1 MAPGDRGRTAFNPRD
16 DAHLV
21 KYLAEYNQ
29 GRKGNKL
36 YHQLVDNL
44 ELFPWARRHSW
55 QAWRHRYMR
64 ESADF
69 DRRIDLQQ
77 KRNLSTLFRNT
88 QDDASTSRDL
98 PQAQEHLDQSAAHR
112 PQRQKRKETPEREIN
127 VQEKR
132 RRIDASE
139 QTVPTNGRDLQE
151 GFEAQDMARRV
162 RLGEGSSRPP
172 PETTKKHVLLDRSRK
187 LSPQPVQQRT
197 LSSESSSE
205 SNKMK
210 DIPYHRSSSDHSK
223 KEVDRDHE
231 QDGDIAMGRMFLSPS
246 NTSTSDSTDLLPAAE
261 PVRNTSEPNLPPTS
275 AKSLTKVQ
283 QSFSS
288 LSMSWLS
295 IIDQSR
301 LVDMMVEILFDRY
314 KFPPEYVL
322 RVWKQAGD
330 LEETEAILKQLRDL
344 ENGLLRESSSRR
356 SSHTGSNTSSGNG
369 RKDGDQITAEP
380 IMGGPQRASCAS
392 GDSSIVRN
400 PSRLRESFSGDFLK
414 PEERAT
420 ETRATFSFPR
430 ALDSRH
436 DFANS
441 SSFKSNVT
449 TPATYQSRVP
459 NDTSTSPKSSKSS
472 TTRDSSDNQSEA
484 HTSNPSDVEA
494 ALPPKLQEIYSAIS
508 SPDRK
513 MVLQKFWKAY
523 GTDYIQ
529 VESTLNDNLPTF
541 ML

>member
-1 MAPGDRGRTAFNPRD
+1 MAPGGRTAFNPRD

-112 PQRQKRKETPEREIN
+112 PQRRKRKEAPEREIN

-139 QTVPTNGRDLQE
+139 QTVPSNGRDLQE
-151 GFEAQDMARRV
+151 GFEAQGMARRV

-187 LSPQPVQQRT
+187 PSPQPVQQRT

-210 DIPYHRSSSDHSK
+210 DIPSHHHRSSSDHSK

-246 NTSTSDSTDLLPAAE
+246 NTSTS
-261 PVRNTSEPNLPPTS
+261 TSP
-275 AKSLTKVQ
+275 Q
-283 QSFSS
+283 H
-288 LSMSWLS
+288 
-295 IIDQSR
+295 
-301 LVDMMVEILFDRY
+301 
-314 KFPPEYVL
+314 L
-322 RVWKQAGD
+322 R
-330 LEETEAILKQLRDL
+330 T
-344 ENGLLRESSSRR
+344 ESSS
-356 SSHTGSNTSSGNG
+356 N
-369 RKDGDQITAEP
+369 
-380 IMGGPQRASCAS
+380 
-392 GDSSIVRN
+392 
-400 PSRLRESFSGDFLK
+400 FS
-414 PEERAT
+414 
-420 ETRATFSFPR
+420 
-430 ALDSRH
+430 
-436 DFANS
+436 
-441 SSFKSNVT
+441 
-449 TPATYQSRVP
+449 
-459 NDTSTSPKSSKSS
+459 
-472 TTRDSSDNQSEA
+472 
-484 HTSNPSDVEA
+484 
-494 ALPPKLQEIYSAIS
+494 
-508 SPDRK
+508 
-513 MVLQKFWKAY
+513 
-523 GTDYIQ
+523 
-529 VESTLNDNLPTF
+529 
-541 ML
+541 

>member
-1 MAPGDRGRTAFNPRD
+1 MAPGGRTAFSPRE

-21 KYLAEYNQ
+21 EYLAECNQ

-88 QDDASTSRDL
+88 QNEESTSRDL

-127 VQEKR
+127 VQVKR

-139 QTVPTNGRDLQE
+139 HTVPTNGRDLQE

-162 RLGEGSSRPP
+162 RLGEGSSRLPT
-172 PETTKKHVLLDRSRK
+172 EKHVLLDRSRK
-187 LSPQPVQQRT
+187 PSPQLVQQRT

-205 SNKMK
+205 SNKMN
-210 DIPYHRSSSDHSK
+210 DIPFHHHRSASDHSK

-231 QDGDIAMGRMFLSPS
+231 QDGDIAMGRMSLSPS
-246 NTSTSDSTDLLPAAE
+246 NTSTSNSTDLISAAE
-261 PVRNTSEPNLPPTS
+261 PVRNTSEPNLSPTP

-288 LSMSWLS
+288 LSLSWLS
-295 IIDQSR
+295 MIDQSR
-301 LVDMMVEILFDRY
+301 LVDMMVEILFDKY

-330 LEETEAILKQLRDL
+330 LEEAEAILKQLRDL

-356 SSHTGSNTSSGNG
+356 SSHTSSNTSSGDG
-369 RKDGDQITAEP
+369 RKEGDQITAEP
-380 IMGGPQRASCAS
+380 IMGGPQRASYAG

-420 ETRATFSFPR
+420 ATETRATFSFPR
-430 ALDSRH
+430 ALDARH

-441 SSFKSNVT
+441 SSFKINVT

-459 NDTSTSPKSSKSS
+459 DDTSTSPKSTKSS

-494 ALPPKLQEIYSAIS
+494 ALPPKLPMIYSAIS

-523 GTDYIQ
+523 GTDFIQ
-529 VESTLNDNLPTF
+529 VESTLNDNLPAF